1 MTVPPRL
8 AHLLKLADQGPALRA
23 ALVEEVTDLLAKW
36 PADYPAEMRGV
47 CEQLLARAEREGKP
61 ESKPR
66 PKPQTRERALITAAR
81 LGKGVGEKLA
91 QILGVAT
98 SVAEAILRDPS
109 AKSLAVAA
117 RAANMPRCDF
127 SALVLLAHPKADR
140 ATAYARLAAYDDVA
154 MTEAT
159 RALRA
164 WRTQRVGK

>member
-23 ALVEEVTDLLAKW
+23 ALVEELTDLLAKW

-47 CEQLLARAEREGKP
+47 CEKLLARAERDGKP
-61 ESKPR
+61 EPR
-66 PKPQTRERALITAAR
+66 PRPRTPERALIDAAR
-81 LGKGVGEKLA
+81 IGKGVGEKLA

-117 RAANMPRCDF
+117 RAANMARSDF
-127 SALVLLAHPKADR
+127 SALALLAHPKTDR
-140 ATAYARLAAYDDVA
+140 AAAYARLSAYDDVA
-154 MTEAT
+154 MTEAN

>member
-8 AHLLKLADQGPALRA
+8 SHLMKLADQGPALRA

-47 CEQLLARAEREGKP
+47 CEQLLARAAREGSAQPKAR
-61 ESKPR
+61 PR
-66 PKPQTRERALITAAR
+66 QTPERALITAAR
-81 LGKGVGEKLA
+81 AGRGVGEKLA

-117 RAANMPRCDF
+117 RAANLPRCDF
-127 SALVLLAHPKADR
+127 SALVLLAHPKTDR